1 MRSITELSNPNVQ
14 VIGHRGHVSA
24 YPENSIEGFIS
35 AVAVGAD
42 ALEMDLVI
50 SKDHQVIV
58 SHEPYMKA
66 SYMISP
72 EGKRINKNR
81 ERDYNLYE
89 MTYDSIQQYIHGML
103 PNAKFHKQRQIYTHK
118 PLLTSVLD
126 TVQAFIKDQNLEPVK
141 YYLEIKS
148 DPGEY
153 NIFQPQPEEFAAVV
167 MEIVKEKNLED
178 QVVLMSF
185 DRNIINIIQH
195 KYPHIK
201 VSYLLYRK
209 GIEKGLREVTIQ
221 PEYISPYYKQLK
233 NAETVT
239 SLQNRGL
246 KVVPWTVNR
255 KNDILNML
263 NYGVDGIISDYPERV
278 LKEKNKLSPK

>member
-1 MRSITELSNPNVQ
+1 
-14 VIGHRGHVSA
+14 
-24 YPENSIEGFIS
+24 
-35 AVAVGAD
+35 
-42 ALEMDLVI
+42 
-50 SKDHQVIV
+50 
-58 SHEPYMKA
+58 
-66 SYMISP
+66 
-72 EGKRINKNR
+72 
-81 ERDYNLYE
+81 
-89 MTYDSIQQYIHGML
+89 
-103 PNAKFHKQRQIYTHK
+103 
-118 PLLTSVLD
+118 
-126 TVQAFIKDQNLEPVK
+126 
-141 YYLEIKS
+141 
-148 DPGEY
+148 
-153 NIFQPQPEEFAAVV
+153 
-167 MEIVKEKNLED
+167 IVKEKNLED

-185 DRNIINIIQH
+185 DSNIINTIQN

-209 GIEKGLREVTIQ
+209 GIEKGLRELTKQ

-246 KVVPWTVNR
+246 KVVPWTVNS